1 MVLLYSDASLR
12 SFSQRMS
19 SIVGKDPRQ
28 VVITA
33 KSREIVVDSA
43 DLIEVVERA
52 RDIGVLG

>member
-1 MVLLYSDASLR
+1 MVLLYSDASLW